1 MKVNKRVTV
10 RGTRARLFG
19 AAGLLVGAV
28 VLTFTGVATAGTSG
42 GTTVPMVVTLAKTLP
57 SMPVPGASLAAW
69 QSYATQEN
77 SALESGAASITFE
90 GQSCPLDSFAAVPE
104 GAGTLQ
110 AAGVPNGVSLD
121 GFSFTLGNCD
131 ADVSSSST
139 SSSENTNIV
148 RPDSSPG
155 AGATCASVGG
165 AVSYG
170 TQCTYPCTVDGDS
183 AACTSFKNL
192 SADFYGHTELSSDG
206 ADAMTCSVGSSGTSG
221 TQQDQI
227 DGDTYGVGFTVNV
240 SNVWNGNDWKG
251 TGSPWT
257 DLGDVCAGF

>member
-1 MKVNKRVTV
+1 MKTNKHATV
-10 RGTRARLFG
+10 RGVRARFLG
-19 AAGLLVGAV
+19 TAGLLVGAV
-28 VLTFTGVATAGTSG
+28 ALTFTGVAAAGTSG
-42 GTTVPMVVTLAKTLP
+42 GATAPMVITLARTMP

-77 SALESGAASITFE
+77 SALESGATSVTYE
-90 GQSCPLDSFAAVPE
+90 GQSCPLDSFTAVSE

-110 AAGVPNGVSLD
+110 AEGAPNGVALD
-121 GFSFTLGNCD
+121 GFAFTLGNCD
-131 ADVSSSST
+131 VNVTSSSS
-139 SSSENTNIV
+139 SNENTNII

-170 TQCTYPCTVDGDS
+170 TQCTYPCTIDGDS

-206 ADAMTCSVGSSGTSG
+206 ADAMTCSVGSSGTNG

-227 DGDTYGVGFTVNV
+227 DGDTYIVGFTVNA